1 MRQSRLISN
10 VKRLIIPVYNVFRK
24 KINGV
29 NNSFTKRSFPRN
41 LKVEIR
47 GNNNQIKFESNS
59 FLGDI
64 SIFIYGNDNKVT
76 IADNCV
82 IKSGV
87 FWIEDNN
94 CEIFID
100 SKTTIESVD
109 FGVSENNSKVYIGKD
124 CMLSS
129 GIKFKTGDSHSIIDS
144 EKNIRINPAGNI
156 YIGNHVWIGQEV
168 IVLKNTTIGDNCVI
182 GIRSLVAKTFDENL
196 LIAGT
201 PAKILKEKINW
212 IRERL

>member
-29 NNSFTKRSFPRN
+29 NNSFTKKSFPRN

-64 SIFIYGNDNKVT
+64 TIFIYGNDNKIT

-129 GIKFKTGDSHSIIDS
+129 GVKFKTGDSHSIIDA

-156 YIGNHVWIGQEV
+156 YIGNHVWIGQDV
-168 IVLKNTTIGDNCVI
+168 IVLKNTTVGDNCVI
-182 GIRSLVAKTFDENL
+182 GIRSLVGKTFDENL

-212 IRERL
+212 TRERL